1 LKEVHIKIIP
11 NDDHR
16 YCTIGDWWLD
26 KRGNLQIRVSKFE
39 DERHSMLIAIHELFE
54 AYAAS
59 KNHIPEPEV
68 TKFDLWFDE
77 EEKKGNIPKTL
88 DEPGFHPSCPY
99 NREHQYATAIE
110 MVLATLLGCN
120 WWEYDEA
127 VRKLSRD
134 QKIVTNKVDENGVD
148 NSAPEE

>member
-1 LKEVHIKIIP
+1 
-11 NDDHR
+11 
-16 YCTIGDWWLD
+16 
-26 KRGNLQIRVSKFE
+26 
-39 DERHSMLIAIHELFE
+39 MLIAIHELFE

-59 KNHIPEPEV
+59 RNHIPEPEV
-68 TKFDLWFDE
+68 TKFDLWFDQE
-77 EEKKGNIPKTL
+77 ESKGNIPKTL
-88 DEPGFHPSCPY
+88 EEPGFHPLCPY
-99 NREHQYATAIE
+99 NKEHQYATAVE